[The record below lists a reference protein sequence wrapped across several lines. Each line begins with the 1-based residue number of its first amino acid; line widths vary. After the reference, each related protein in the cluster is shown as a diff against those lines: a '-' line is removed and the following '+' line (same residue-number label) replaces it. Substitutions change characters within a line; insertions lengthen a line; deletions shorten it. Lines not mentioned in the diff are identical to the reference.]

1 MLGLGSFVIW
11 PQLVGL
17 DGGAL
22 VGAVEEDRV
31 LGSGAEDGLHARG
44 PGGVAA
50 NLGEHPGAH
59 VEGGALLGG
68 HDGGG
73 GVGVGGG
80 GGLQLAP
87 LPQRKNGELA
97 AEGKIKTKPFVV
109 FQM

>member
-1 MLGLGSFVIW
+1 MLGLGSFVIG

-17 DGGAL
+17 DRGAL

-31 LGSGAEDGLHARG
+31 LGPGAEDGLHARG

-68 HDGGG
+68 HDGG
-73 GVGVGGG
+73 VGVGGG
-80 GGLQLAP
+80 LLLAP
-87 LPQRKNGELA
+87 LPQRKNGEG
-97 AEGKIKTKPFVV
+97 EIKTKTVVV